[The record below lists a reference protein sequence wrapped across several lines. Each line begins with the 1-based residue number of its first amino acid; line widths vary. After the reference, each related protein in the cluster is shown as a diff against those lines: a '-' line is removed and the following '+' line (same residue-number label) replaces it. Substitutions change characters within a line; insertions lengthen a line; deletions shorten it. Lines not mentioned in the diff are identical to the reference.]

1 MRIKKILSVIISF
14 AVIASA
20 LSPLAT
26 AAQNG
31 STKSDMSG
39 FFTVADGIIELVT
52 RTLRSFDRRMDYS
65 DYTAVCDIPE
75 LDKGYVPQGF
85 CYIDSLDIYAV
96 TAYASGEPS
105 IITLVNA
112 SNGERIKTVYL
123 GYADGTHSK
132 AHAGGIADIGDSLI
146 VTIGDSVNRIK
157 LSDIALCGDYS
168 TAVFSGSIR
177 TDLTACSYACSYG
190 DNLLVGEFYTYT
202 SDSSYT
208 PDPVHFN
215 FISLFERSYTYCEMF
230 DMSDLDAA
238 FSAEKPEVKAVF
250 AMPNSV
256 QGVAF
261 DGETFT
267 AAISYGR
274 NNDSY
279 LKYYDV
285 SKAQTKTTEV
295 YGQKVELII
304 LSRNCVEKTS
314 ILPPMIEGIDMHNGK
329 VAGIFESGAKKY
341 SDSKFIVSS
350 ICEF

>member
-1 MRIKKILSVIISF
+1 MRIKKILSVIICF

-20 LSPLAT
+20 LSPLAA
-26 AAQNG
+26 AAQ
-31 STKSDMSG
+31 SG
-39 FFTVADGIIELVT
+39 NESGLSSFFTVADGIIELIT
-52 RTLRSFDRRMDYS
+52 RTLKSFDRRTVYG
-65 DYTAVCDIPE
+65 YFTGVADIPE

-85 CYIDSLDIYAV
+85 CYVDSLDVYAV

-105 IITLVNA
+105 IISLVNA
-112 SNGERIKTVYL
+112 SNGARMKTVYL

-146 VTIGDSVNRIK
+146 VTIGDCIKRIK
-157 LSDIALCGDYS
+157 LSDIELCGDYS
-168 TAVFSGSIR
+168 TVVFSGSIQ

-208 PDPVHFN
+208 PDPEHFN

-256 QGVAF
+256 QGIAF
-261 DGETFT
+261 DGKILAT
-267 AAISYGR
+267 AISYGR

-279 LKYYDV
+279 LKYYNV
-285 SKAQTKTTEV
+285 SKAQVKTTEV
-295 YGQKVELII
+295 YGQEVDLII
-304 LSRNCVEKTS
+304 LSRNCVEETS
-314 ILPPMIEGIDMHNGK
+314 VLPPMIEGIDMHNSK
-329 VAGIFESGAKKY
+329 VAGIFESGAQKY
-341 SDSKFIVSS
+341 SDSKFIISR